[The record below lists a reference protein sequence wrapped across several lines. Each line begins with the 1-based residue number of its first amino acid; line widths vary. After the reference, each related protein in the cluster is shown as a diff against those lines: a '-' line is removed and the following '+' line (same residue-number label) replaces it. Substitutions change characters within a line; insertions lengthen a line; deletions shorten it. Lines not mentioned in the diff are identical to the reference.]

1 MRSWLQAKAEE
12 ERRKQEEERTKQ
24 ESYRLEQR
32 KLEAEMLRTSL
43 EKGIPPPIVPLVFAG
58 MGGALSDAALEVA
71 KQYLA
76 GQAAGQHP
84 QLMPSHGQRSPEQR
98 RDSQSQGYPQYAPV
112 PSTPGSAAPPQ
123 GYITYPGSPTTR
135 GRAHTMSSTGSTGR
149 PMGPSGSH
157 LPSLNTSAPQPGS
170 APATGH
176 QHQMGQVPQQQPQQQ
191 PSASQQESQASP
203 GIFFHHWQPPTSHAG
218 GSNPTATPSGAS
230 NKSKRKR
237 DSL

>member
-1 MRSWLQAKAEE
+1 MKSWLHAKAEE

-32 KLEAEMLRTSL
+32 KLEAEMLKTSL
-43 EKGIPPPIVPLVFAG
+43 DKGIPPPIVPLVFAG

-71 KQYLA
+71 KQYLS
-76 GQAAGQHP
+76 GQAGGQHP
-84 QLMPSHGQRSPEQR
+84 QLMATLGHRSPEHR
-98 RDSQSQGYPQYAPV
+98 RDSQSQAYAPYAPV
-112 PSTPGSAAPPQ
+112 PSTPGSSVAPQ
-123 GYITYPGSPTTR
+123 GYITYAGSPTTR

-149 PMGPSGSH
+149 PMGPGSH
-157 LPSLNTSAPQPGS
+157 LASLNTSVPQPGPS
-170 APATGH
+170 SHPSH
-176 QHQMGQVPQQQPQQQ
+176 SMGQPPQQQHQQ
-191 PSASQQESQASP
+191 PQPGPAAQQQESQTSP

-218 GSNPTATPSGAS
+218 GSNPAATPSGAS